1 VVSDAGE
8 ISIGWQKTG
17 AELTSSSFGPESKLH
32 LHRSG
37 GMLLGPEDGEQ
48 VGDPDMDGSQ
58 AVEAGVAG
66 RADRDQEPW
75 LAHAGPA
82 MVDMKDTGVACPTA
96 LAPILVPIE
105 DRFPVSA
112 EVIPRV
118 PAHAITLRAEAGDRR
133 DAFTAG
139 AKERLLP
146 GAGLYPNPQGRVLDA
161 GDR

>member
-1 VVSDAGE
+1 V
-8 ISIGWQKTG
+8 K
-17 AELTSSSFGPESKLH
+17 
-32 LHRSG
+32 
-37 GMLLGPEDGEQ
+37 
-48 VGDPDMDGSQ
+48 
-58 AVEAGVAG
+58 AGVAG

-75 LAHAGPA
+75 LAHAAPA
-82 MVDMKDTGVACPTA
+82 MVDMKDTGVPCPTA

-105 DRFPVSA
+105 DRFAVSA

-118 PAHAITLRAEAGDRR
+118 PAHAITLRAEPGNRR

-146 GAGLYPNPQGRVLDA
+146 GVGLYPDPQGRVLDA

>member
-1 VVSDAGE
+1 
-8 ISIGWQKTG
+8 
-17 AELTSSSFGPESKLH
+17 
-32 LHRSG
+32 
-37 GMLLGPEDGEQ
+37 MLFGPEDGEQ
-48 VGDPDMDGSQ
+48 FGDPDMDGSQ

-66 RADRDQEPW
+66 RADRDQEAW
-75 LAHAGPA
+75 LAHAAPA
-82 MVDMKDTGVACPTA
+82 MVDMKDTCVSCPTA
-96 LAPILVPIE
+96 LAPIE

-146 GAGLYPNPQGRVLDA
+146 GARLYPDPQGRVLDA
-161 GDR
+161 GDG